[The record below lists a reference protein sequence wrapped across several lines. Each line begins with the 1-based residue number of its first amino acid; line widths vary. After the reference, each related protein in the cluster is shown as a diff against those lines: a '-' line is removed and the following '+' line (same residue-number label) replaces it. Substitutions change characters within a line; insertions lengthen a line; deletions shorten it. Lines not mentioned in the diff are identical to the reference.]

1 MTENKHISSK
11 VRSRPKAEL
20 KLIAIEHLQRGKYQP
35 RKEFDPETLQEL
47 ADSLQSTG
55 LLQPIIV
62 RPINDQDYE
71 IIAGER
77 RWRAAQL
84 AGWGEINCLIN
95 RFSDEQAAEA
105 AAIENIIRVDLNPIE
120 EANAYQR
127 LIEEFG
133 YIHDE
138 VAIAVGKSRVK
149 ITNTLR
155 LLKLDI
161 SLQKMII
168 ESQLSEG
175 HGKTLAALSL
185 PLQRELAKK
194 CIEYHWNVRK
204 LELEVKKLSQLS
216 SSDSPLKKDPNLTYL
231 EKIVTDKI
239 GCRTYIDFDT
249 NRGSLKIEFGNLDI
263 LEGVLK
269 KLKIDINKLEDEK

>member
-1 MTENKHISSK
+1 MTEKKFSI
-11 VRSRPKAEL
+11 KAEL
-20 KLIAIEHLQRGKYQP
+20 KVVPIEKLQRGKYQP

-47 ADSLQSTG
+47 ANSLQSTG

-62 RPINDQDYE
+62 RAINDQYYE

-84 AGWGEINCLIN
+84 AGWSEINCLIH

-120 EANAYQR
+120 EAQAYQR
-127 LIEEFG
+127 LINEFG

-155 LLKLDI
+155 LLKLDPT
-161 SLQKMII
+161 LQQFII
-168 ESQLSEG
+168 AGQLSEG
-175 HGKTLAALSL
+175 HGKTLASLAL
-185 PLQRELAKK
+185 PLQRELAQK
-194 CIEYHWNVRK
+194 CLSYHWNVRK
-204 LELEVKKLSQLS
+204 LELEVKKLSEINAYKTT
-216 SSDSPLKKDPNLTYL
+216 DKKDVNLTYL
-231 EKIVTDKI
+231 EKIISDKI
-239 GCRTYIDFDT
+239 GCKTAIDFSTD
-249 NRGSLKIEFGNLDI
+249 RGALKIEFTNLDVLDGLLRKLNI
-263 LEGVLK
+263 NINTLE
-269 KLKIDINKLEDEK
+269 NEES

>member
-1 MTENKHISSK
+1 MIDNTSLTATSK
-11 VRSRPKAEL
+11 KPKAEL
-20 KLIAIEHLQRGKYQP
+20 KLIPIEHLQRGKYQP
-35 RKEFDPETLQEL
+35 RKEFDPEALQEL

-62 RPINDQDYE
+62 RPLNDRDYE

-84 AGWGEINCLIN
+84 AGWSEINCLIN
-95 RFSDEQAAEA
+95 RFSDAQAAEA

-127 LIEEFG
+127 LVDEFG

-138 VAIAVGKSRVK
+138 IAIAVGKSRVK

-155 LLKLDI
+155 LLKLDP
-161 SLQKMII
+161 SLQQFII
-168 ESQLSEG
+168 NHQLSEG

-185 PLQRELAKK
+185 PIQRELAQK
-194 CIEYHWNVRK
+194 CLAYHWNVRK
-204 LELEVKKLSQLS
+204 LELEVKKLSQAS
-216 SSDSPLKKDPNLTYL
+216 TENSVLKKDANLAYL
-231 EKIVTDKI
+231 EKIVSDKI
-239 GCRTYIDFDT
+239 GCRTSIDFDT
-249 NRGSLKIEFGNLDI
+249 NRGSLKIEFSNLDI
-263 LEGVLK
+263 LDGLLK
-269 KLKIDINKLEDEK
+269 KLKIDINKLEES

>member
-1 MTENKHISSK
+1 MTEKK
-11 VRSRPKAEL
+11 SRPKAEL
-20 KLIAIEHLQRGKYQP
+20 KLISIEQLQRGKYQP
-35 RKEFDPETLQEL
+35 RKEFDSEALQEL
-47 ADSLQSTG
+47 ADSLQSNG

-62 RPINDQDYE
+62 RPLNEHNYE

-84 AGWGEINCLIN
+84 AGWSEINCLIN

-155 LLKLDI
+155 LLKLDP
-161 SLQKMII
+161 SVQKLII
-168 ESQLSEG
+168 ENQLSEG

-185 PLQRELAKK
+185 SLQRELAQK
-194 CIEYHWNVRK
+194 CLAYHWNVRK
-204 LELEVKKLSQLS
+204 LELEVKKLSQAPAADTLI
-216 SSDSPLKKDPNLTYL
+216 KKDPNLAYL

-239 GCRTYIDFDT
+239 GCRTSIDFDV
-249 NRGSLKIEFGNLDI
+249 NRGSLKIEFANLDI
-263 LEGVLK
+263 LDGLLK
-269 KLKIDINKLEDEK
+269 KLKIDINQLDQPE

>member
-1 MTENKHISSK
+1 MIEKKS
-11 VRSRPKAEL
+11 RSKAEL
-20 KLIAIEHLQRGKYQP
+20 KLIPIEQLQRGKYQP

-47 ADSLQSTG
+47 SDSLQSTG

-62 RPINDQDYE
+62 RPISDQHYE

-84 AGWGEINCLIN
+84 AGWSEINCLIN

-120 EANAYQR
+120 EANAYLR

-155 LLKLDI
+155 LLKLDP
-161 SLQKMII
+161 SLQKLII
-168 ESQLSEG
+168 DNQLSEG
-175 HGKTLAALSL
+175 HGKTLAALPL
-185 PLQRELAKK
+185 PLQRELAQK
-194 CIEYHWNVRK
+194 CLAYHWNVRK
-204 LELEVKKLSQLS
+204 LELEVKKLGQAPS
-216 SSDSPLKKDPNLTYL
+216 STEIMRKDANLAYL

-239 GCRTYIDFDT
+239 GCRTSIDFDA
-249 NRGSLKIEFGNLDI
+249 NRGSLKIEFANLDI
-263 LEGVLK
+263 LDGLLR
-269 KLKIDINKLEDEK
+269 KLKIDINHLEQE

>member
-1 MTENKHISSK
+1 MIEK
-11 VRSRPKAEL
+11 RSRPKAEL
-20 KLIAIEHLQRGKYQP
+20 KLIPLEHLQRGRYQP
-35 RKEFDPETLQEL
+35 RKEFDPEALREL
-47 ADSLQSTG
+47 SDSLQSTG
-55 LLQPIIV
+55 LLQPVIV
-62 RPINDQDYE
+62 RPINENNYE

-84 AGWGEINCLIN
+84 AGWSEINCLIN

-138 VAIAVGKSRVK
+138 VAVAVGKSRVK

-155 LLKLDI
+155 LLKLDP
-161 SLQKMII
+161 SLQQQII
-168 ESQLSEG
+168 EGLLSEG
-175 HGKTLAALSL
+175 HGKTLAAL
-185 PLQRELAKK
+185 PLLQQRELAQK
-194 CIEYHWNVRK
+194 CVTHHWNVRK
-204 LELEVKKLSQLS
+204 LELEVKKLSQAPS
-216 SSDSPLKKDPNLTYL
+216 SEALFKKDANLSYL

-239 GCRTYIDFDT
+239 GCRTSIDFDT
-249 NRGSLKIEFGNLDI
+249 HRGSLKIEFANLDI
-263 LEGVLK
+263 LDGLLR
-269 KLKIDINKLEDEK
+269 KLKIDINKLGYEE

>member
-1 MTENKHISSK
+1 MTKTKLS
-11 VRSRPKAEL
+11 PKAEL
-20 KLIAIEHLQRGKYQP
+20 KLIPIEQLHRGKYQP
-35 RKEFDPETLQEL
+35 RKEFDPEALQEL

-62 RPINDQDYE
+62 RPLNENNYE

-95 RFSDEQAAEA
+95 RFSNEQAAEA

-138 VAIAVGKSRVK
+138 VAVAIGKSRVK

-155 LLKLDI
+155 LLKLDP
-161 SLQKMII
+161 SLQKLII
-168 ESQLSEG
+168 ENQLSEG
-175 HGKTLAALSL
+175 HGKTLASLSL
-185 PLQRELAKK
+185 PLQRELAQK
-194 CIEYHWNVRK
+194 CLAYHWNVRK
-204 LELEVKKLSQLS
+204 LELEVKKLSQTL
-216 SSDSPLKKDPNLTYL
+216 SSDSVIKKDPNLSYL
-231 EKIVTDKI
+231 EKVVTDKI
-239 GCRTYIDFDT
+239 GCRTSIDFDA
-249 NRGSLKIEFGNLDI
+249 NRGSLKIEFANLDI
-263 LEGVLK
+263 LEGLLK
-269 KLKIDINKLEDEK
+269 KLKIDINQLENEI

>member
-1 MTENKHISSK
+1 MTEKK
-11 VRSRPKAEL
+11 PRSKAEL
-20 KLIAIEHLQRGKYQP
+20 KPLPLEQLHRGKYQP
-35 RKEFDPETLQEL
+35 RKEFDPEALQEL
-47 ADSLQSTG
+47 AESLQSNG

-62 RPINDQDYE
+62 RPINETAYE

-84 AGWGEINCLIN
+84 AGWSEINCLIN

-155 LLKLDI
+155 LLKLDP
-161 SLQKMII
+161 SLQKLII
-168 ESQLSEG
+168 DHQLSEG

-185 PLQRELAKK
+185 PLQRELAQK
-194 CIEYHWNVRK
+194 CLTHHWNVRK
-204 LELEVKKLSQLS
+204 LELEVKKLSQAPAS
-216 SSDSPLKKDPNLTYL
+216 NEIARKDANLAYL

-239 GCRTYIDFDT
+239 GCRTSIDFDI
-249 NRGSLKIEFGNLDI
+249 NRGSLKIEFANLDI
-263 LEGVLK
+263 LDGLLR
-269 KLKIDINKLEDEK
+269 KLKIDINKLDQPE

>member
-1 MTENKHISSK
+1 MTENKPIISSAK
-11 VRSRPKAEL
+11 SRLKAEL
-20 KLIAIEHLQRGKYQP
+20 KLVPIDHLQRGKYQP

-62 RPINDQDYE
+62 RPINEKEYE

-84 AGWGEINCLIN
+84 AGWSEINCLIN

-161 SLQKMII
+161 SLQKLII
-168 ESQLSEG
+168 ENQLSEG

-194 CIEYHWNVRK
+194 CIEHHWNVRK
-204 LELEVKKLSQLS
+204 LELEVKKLSQLT
-216 SSDSPLKKDPNLTYL
+216 SSDAAIKKDPNIAYL

-239 GCRTYIDFDT
+239 GCRTSIDFDS
-249 NRGSLKIEFGNLDI
+249 NRGSLKIEFNNLDI

-269 KLKIDINKLEDEK
+269 KLKIDINKLENEK

>member
-1 MTENKHISSK
+1 MPMIEKK
-11 VRSRPKAEL
+11 SRPKAEL
-20 KLIAIEHLQRGKYQP
+20 KLIPIEQLQRGKYQP
-35 RKEFDPETLQEL
+35 RKEFNQESLQEL
-47 ADSLQSTG
+47 ANSLQSTG

-62 RPINDQDYE
+62 RPLNEDNYE

-84 AGWGEINCLIN
+84 AGWNEINCLIN

-120 EANAYQR
+120 EAQAYQR

-155 LLKLDI
+155 LLKLDPT
-161 SLQKMII
+161 LQKLII
-168 ESQLSEG
+168 ENRLSEG

-185 PLQRELAKK
+185 SLQRDLAQK
-194 CIEYHWNVRK
+194 CLAYHWNVRK
-204 LELEVKKLSQLS
+204 LELEVKKLSQAP
-216 SSDSPLKKDPNLTYL
+216 SSDSTLKKDPNLAYL

-239 GCRTYIDFDT
+239 GCRTSIDFDV
-249 NRGSLKIEFGNLDI
+249 NRGSLKIEFANLDI
-263 LEGVLK
+263 LDGLLR
-269 KLKIDINKLEDEK
+269 KLKININQLDSSE